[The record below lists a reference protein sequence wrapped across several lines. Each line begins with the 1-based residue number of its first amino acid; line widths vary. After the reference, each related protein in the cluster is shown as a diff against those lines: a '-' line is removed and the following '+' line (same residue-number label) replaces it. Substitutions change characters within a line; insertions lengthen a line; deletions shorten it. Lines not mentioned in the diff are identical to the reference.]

1 MKTTLALLLVV
12 AALTVSAQT
21 NFDVLIC
28 KNASY
33 TNATITR
40 TTPAYAVV
48 SYDGGLVK
56 VAMTN
61 LPDALQKQFGYDP
74 VKAAAILD
82 AEKQKRLAD
91 IKAQA
96 ERQKYIASLRGSN
109 QVIRVVTLLDG
120 FGQCLISSS
129 NVIQGGYARQQQVYL
144 LGLPAQVSD
153 YLNRFNQLKIDVA
166 DYQVRVDNYQRA
178 ADAAYNSAP
187 SEVSASGDASFVASA
202 INSASVQMADAG
214 QMEANADAGQ
224 KKLHDMKSDLENMAA
239 NLIPNSTVI
248 AYPTGL
254 SDNGMARWQCVGV
267 AGSEDNPQ

>member
-48 SYDGGLVK
+48 SYDGGLVR

-109 QVIRVVTLLDG
+109 QVIQVQAVVDDY
-120 FGQCLISSS
+120 GQCFISSH
-129 NVIQGGYARQQQVYL
+129 NGGGGGYSGRQQVYV
-144 LGLPAQVSD
+144 LGLPQSIAD
-153 YLNRFNQLKIDVA
+153 FYTRRTQLKADIANLVA
-166 DYQVRVDNYQRA
+166 QPISATAKVYGTDD
-178 ADAAYNSAP
+178 DAFNAQMLLQDTIENARRDK
-187 SEVSASGDASFVASA
+187 EARLEQMNASLKEMNDAEL
-202 INSASVQMADAG
+202 DATTIIAFPTG
-214 QMEANADAGQ
+214 TKYSGLPMWQYVGTP
-224 KKLHDMKSDLENMAA
+224 DLEN
-239 NLIPNSTVI
+239 NS
-248 AYPTGL
+248 P
-254 SDNGMARWQCVGV
+254 
-267 AGSEDNPQ
+267 